1 MLVPIVAGSDKTTVS
16 AATGQQEYHPVYVS
30 PGNISN
36 VACWS
41 HGAGILHIAFLPIP
55 KGMSFFFLICSD
67 ISSLLAVSKR
77 QRKKAAFKTFQR
89 QLYHTCLE
97 AVFSPL
103 KPYMEKPKVI
113 RCPDGHF
120 HCAIFSLGPFIADYP
135 EQVWLAGTVQNWC
148 PKWVNCCIKTNY
160 LY

>member
-1 MLVPIVAGSDKTTVS
+1 MLVPVVGGSDKTTVS

-36 VACWS
+36 VARRS
-41 HGAGILHIAFLPIP
+41 HGSGVLPVAFLPIP
-55 KGMSFFFLICSD
+55 KGLLLYSSFVVTSQVFH
-67 ISSLLAVSKR
+67 LAASKR
-77 QRKKAAFKTFQR
+77 QRKKVAFKTFQR

-97 AVFSPL
+97 VIFGPL
-103 KPYMEKPKVI
+103 KPYTEKPKII

-120 HCAIFSLGPFIADYP
+120 RRAIFSIGPFIADYP

-148 PKWVNCCIKTNY
+148 PKWVQMSH
-160 LY
+160 